1 MSLNV
6 RSILGD
12 EGFIARRLPTYESRP
27 QQLEMA
33 QSVERA
39 IRTQSHLIVE
49 AGTGVGKSFAYLV
62 PAILAIAEG
71 QLKATEESTTARRDH
86 DDDDWEPDSV
96 PFSAAA
102 AKNEKRR
109 RVVIS
114 THTIALQ
121 EQIFTRDI
129 PFLNSVLPVEF
140 SAVLVK
146 GRSNYISL
154 RRMKLALERG
164 QLLFGD
170 PQESKQLRQLAEW
183 VPKTT
188 EGSLQDLAFKPLGP
202 VWDEVVSDGDNC
214 LGKKCPTFKECHYF
228 KARSRVWNADLLVVN
243 HALFFSDLAVRRE
256 GGSILPDYDI
266 AVLDEAHTVEA
277 VAGDHLGLSISSG
290 QINYQLNKLWNDH
303 QMKGLFAPR
312 VFLKSQMEVH
322 ETRHKVNEFFS
333 ELEFFQSQFSGGNGR
348 LRTPPAI
355 ENNVSPKLFDLAKQ
369 LNDYAANLSK
379 EADKLEYTAAATRCT
394 QLGISLQS
402 WVRQEVEGSVYWTD
416 RTSGKFKST
425 KLISCP
431 IDVGPVLRD
440 ELFAK
445 VPTVILTSATLSTGR
460 ENFDYAKAR
469 IGLTKSLEKKLGS
482 PFDYRRQA
490 KLILHGRM
498 PDPNENPAAFETE
511 LCEKIKQHVDTT
523 SGRAF
528 VLFTSYKLLQ
538 ACANRLTPW
547 FAAQNYTLLCQ
558 GAGLQRTMLLDR
570 FRNDSRAVLFGAD
583 SFWQGVDVPG
593 DALQNVI
600 ITKLPF
606 AVPDHPLQEARMEA
620 IEARGGKPFFEY
632 SLPEAIIKLKQGF
645 GRLIRSSSDTGQVV
659 ILDPRIR
666 TKRYG
671 QLFLDSL
678 PECRVLID
686 PVSRR
691 MTNDDGRATFE

>member
-1 MSLNV
+1 MTLDV
-6 RSILGD
+6 ASILGD
-12 EGFIARRLPTYESRP
+12 DGNIARRLTTYESRP

-33 QSVERA
+33 RSVEQA

-62 PAILAIAEG
+62 PAILAMAEA
-71 QLKATEESTTARRDH
+71 QAKAADESKAARRNH
-86 DDDDWEPDSV
+86 DDDDDNWEPDSV

-102 AKNEKRR
+102 AAKKKRR

-129 PFLNSVLPVEF
+129 PFLKAVLPVEF
-140 SAVLVK
+140 STVLVK

-154 RRMKLALERG
+154 RRMKLALERSG
-164 QLLFGD
+164 LLFGD
-170 PQESKQLRQLAEW
+170 PQESDQLRQLAEW
-183 VPKTT
+183 APKTT
-188 EGSLQDLAFKPLGP
+188 EGSLQDLSFRPLGP

-214 LGKKCPTFKECHYF
+214 LGKKCPTFNDCHYF
-228 KARSRVWNADLLVVN
+228 KARRRVWNADVLVVN

-277 VAGDHLGLSISSG
+277 VAGDHLGLSITSG
-290 QINYQLNKLWNDH
+290 QINYQLNKLWNDR
-303 QMKGLFAPR
+303 QMKGLLAPKS
-312 VFLKSQMEVH
+312 LMKSQMLVH
-322 ETRHKVNEFFS
+322 EVRHKANEFFS
-333 ELEFFQSQFSGGNGR
+333 ELEFFQSRFSGGNGR
-348 LRTPPAI
+348 LRTPPKI
-355 ENNVSPKLFDLAKQ
+355 ENNVTPKLFELAKQ
-369 LNDYAANLSK
+369 IKDYAGGLAN
-379 EADKLEYTAAATRCT
+379 EADKLEYTAAVTRCT

-402 WVRQEVEGSVYWTD
+402 WVRQEVEGSVYWTE
-416 RTSGKFKST
+416 RTTGKFKST

-482 PFDYRRQA
+482 PFDYKRQA

-498 PDPNENPAAFETE
+498 PDPNEQPAAFETE
-511 LCEKIKQHVDTT
+511 LCEKIKQHVTAT
-523 SGRAF
+523 AGRAF

-538 ACANRLTPW
+538 ACANRLTSW

-558 GAGLQRTMLLDR
+558 GAGLQRTMLLDK
-570 FRNDSRAVLFGAD
+570 FRSDPRAVLFGAD

-645 GRLIRSSSDTGQVV
+645 GRLIRSSTDTGQVV

-678 PECRVLID
+678 PQCQVLID
-686 PVSRR
+686 PV
-691 MTNDDGRATFE
+691 

>member
-1 MSLNV
+1 MNLDV
-6 RSILGD
+6 RSILADG
-12 EGFIARRLPTYESRP
+12 GHIAQRLPTYESRP

-33 QSVERA
+33 QAVERA
-39 IRTQSHLIVE
+39 IRTQAHLIVE

-62 PAILAIAEG
+62 PAILAIAEA
-71 QLKATEESTTARRDH
+71 QSRAEAEADAARQAADA
-86 DDDDWEPDSV
+86 DDDNWEPDSV
-96 PFSAAA
+96 PFGAAA
-102 AKNEKRR
+102 AKKKRR

-129 PFLNSVLPVEF
+129 PFLKAILPIEF
-140 SAVLVK
+140 STVMVK

-164 QLLFGD
+164 PVLFGD
-170 PQESKQLRQLAEW
+170 PQEAEQLSQLAEW
-183 VPKTT
+183 APKTT
-188 EGSLQDLAFKPLGP
+188 EGSLQDLSFRPVGP

-214 LGKKCPTFKECHYF
+214 LGKKCPTFEDCHYF
-228 KARSRVWNADLLVVN
+228 RARRRVWNADVLVVN

-266 AVLDEAHTVEA
+266 AVLDEAHTVES
-277 VAGDHLGLSISSG
+277 VAGDHIGMTVTSG
-290 QINYQLNKLWNDH
+290 QIGYQLNKLWNDK
-303 QMKGLFAPR
+303 QMKGLLAPR
-312 VFLKSQMEVH
+312 ALLKSQMAVH
-322 ETRHKVNEFFS
+322 ELRHTSNEFFA
-333 ELEFFQSQFSGGNGR
+333 ELEYFQSQFSGSNGR
-348 LRTPPAI
+348 LRTPPQVV
-355 ENNVSPKLFDLAKQ
+355 NNVSPKLFDLAKQ
-369 LNDYAANLSK
+369 LKDYSASLNK
-379 EADKLEYTAAATRCT
+379 EADKLEFTAASTRCT

-402 WVRQEVEGSVYWTD
+402 WVRQEVEGSVYWTERSGNE
-416 RTSGKFKST
+416 RTGGRFKNT
-425 KLISCP
+425 KLVSCP
-431 IDVGPVLRD
+431 IDVGPILRD

-460 ENFDYAKAR
+460 ENFEYAKAR

-498 PDPNENPAAFETE
+498 PDPNEQAAAFETE
-511 LCEKIKQHVDTT
+511 LCEKIKYHVTAT
-523 SGRAF
+523 AGRAF

-547 FAAQNYTLLCQ
+547 FASQNYTLLCQ

-570 FRNDSRAVLFGAD
+570 FRADPRAVLFGAD

-606 AVPDHPLQEARMEA
+606 AVPDQPLQEARMEA

-645 GRLIRSSSDTGQVV
+645 GRLIRSSTDTGQVV

-671 QLFLDSL
+671 QQFLDSL
-678 PECRVLID
+678 PNCQVIID
-686 PVSRR
+686 PV
-691 MTNDDGRATFE
+691 

>member
-1 MSLNV
+1 MNLDV

-12 EGFIARRLPTYESRP
+12 DGNIARRLPTYESRP

-33 QSVERA
+33 QAVERA

-62 PAILAIAEG
+62 PAILAMAEA
-71 QLKATEESTTARRDH
+71 QAKADDESQATRLDRDE
-86 DDDDWEPDSV
+86 DDDWETDSV
-96 PFSAAA
+96 PFSAAVA
-102 AKNEKRR
+102 AKKKRR

-129 PFLNSVLPVEF
+129 PFLKAVLPVEF
-140 SAVLVK
+140 STVLVK

-170 PQESKQLRQLAEW
+170 PQESEQLRQLAEW
-183 VPKTT
+183 APKTT
-188 EGSLQDLAFKPLGP
+188 EGSLQDLSFRPLGP

-214 LGKKCPTFKECHYF
+214 LGKKCPTFNDCHYF
-228 KARSRVWNADLLVVN
+228 KARRRVWNADVLVVN
-243 HALFFSDLAVRRE
+243 HALFF
-256 GGSILPDYDI
+256 YI

-277 VAGDHLGLSISSG
+277 VAGDHMGLSITSG
-290 QINYQLNKLWNDH
+290 QINYQLNKLWNDR
-303 QMKGLFAPR
+303 QMKGLLSPKS
-312 VFLKSQMEVH
+312 LMKSQMLVH
-322 ETRHKVNEFFS
+322 EVRHKATEFFS

-355 ENNVSPKLFDLAKQ
+355 ENNVSPKLFELAKQ
-369 LNDYAANLSK
+369 IKDYSANLANES
-379 EADKLEYTAAATRCT
+379 DKLEYTAASTRCT

-402 WVRQEVEGSVYWTD
+402 WVRQEVEGSVYWTE
-416 RTSGKFKST
+416 RTTGKFKST

-498 PDPNENPAAFETE
+498 PDPNEQPAAVF
-511 LCEKIKQHVDTT
+511 
-523 SGRAF
+523 G
-528 VLFTSYKLLQ
+528 
-538 ACANRLTPW
+538 TPTCW
-547 FAAQNYTLLCQ
+547 SSITRC
-558 GAGLQRTMLLDR
+558 
-570 FRNDSRAVLFGAD
+570 SSAD

-645 GRLIRSSSDTGQVV
+645 GRLIRSSTDTGQVV

-678 PECRVLID
+678 PECQVLID
-686 PVSRR
+686 PV
-691 MTNDDGRATFE
+691 

>member
-1 MSLNV
+1 MNLDV

-12 EGFIARRLPTYESRP
+12 DGHIARRLPTYESRP

-33 QSVERA
+33 QAVERA

-62 PAILAIAEG
+62 PSILAIAEA
-71 QLKATEESTTARRDH
+71 QLKQDEESSTSPCRDE
-86 DDDDWEPDSV
+86 DDDWEPDSV

-102 AKNEKRR
+102 AKTKRR

-129 PFLNSVLPVEF
+129 PFLKAVLPVEF
-140 SAVLVK
+140 STVLVK

-154 RRMKLALERG
+154 RRLKLALERS

-170 PQESKQLRQLAEW
+170 PHESEQLGQLAEW
-183 VPKTT
+183 APKTT
-188 EGSLQDLAFKPLGP
+188 EGSLQDLSFRPLGP

-214 LGKKCPTFKECHYF
+214 LGKKCPTFSDCHYF
-228 KARSRVWNADLLVVN
+228 KARRRVWNADILVVN

-256 GGSILPDYDI
+256 GASILPDYDI

-277 VAGDHLGLSISSG
+277 VAGEHMGLSITSG
-290 QINYQLNKLWNDH
+290 QINYQLNKLWNDRT
-303 QMKGLFAPR
+303 MKGLLAPR
-312 VFLKSQMEVH
+312 ALLKSQMLVH
-322 ETRHKVNEFFS
+322 EVRHMANEFFT
-333 ELEFFQSQFSGGNGR
+333 ELEVFQSQFSGGNGR
-348 LRTPPAI
+348 LRTPPTVT
-355 ENNVSPKLFDLAKQ
+355 NNVSPKLFDLAKQ
-369 LNDYAANLSK
+369 LKDYAANFTK

-394 QLGISLQS
+394 QLGIGLQS
-402 WVRQEVEGSVYWTD
+402 WVRQEVEGSVYWTEQ
-416 RTSGKFKST
+416 TSGKFKST
-425 KLISCP
+425 KLLSCP

-490 KLILHGRM
+490 KLILHARM
-498 PDPNENPAAFETE
+498 PDPNEQAAAFEAE
-511 LCEKIKQHVDTT
+511 LCKKIQQHVSATE
-523 SGRAF
+523 GRAF

-547 FAAQNYTLLCQ
+547 FASQNYTLLCQ

-570 FRNDSRAVLFGAD
+570 FRNDPRAVLFGAD

-645 GRLIRSSSDTGQVV
+645 GRLIRSSTDTGQVV

-678 PECRVLID
+678 PQCQVLID
-686 PVSRR
+686 PV
-691 MTNDDGRATFE
+691 

>member
-1 MSLNV
+1 MNLDV
-6 RSILGD
+6 RSILGGD
-12 EGFIARRLPTYESRP
+12 GHIAQRLPTYESRP

-33 QSVERA
+33 QTVEHA

-62 PAILAIAEG
+62 PAILAIAED
-71 QLKATEESTTARRDH
+71 QSESSAESSAARRDE
-86 DDDDWEPDSV
+86 DDDWEPDSV
-96 PFSAAA
+96 PFGAAA
-102 AKNEKRR
+102 EKKKRR

-129 PFLNSVLPVEF
+129 PFLKAVLPVEF
-140 SAVLVK
+140 STVLVK

-154 RRMKLALERG
+154 RRLKLALERS

-170 PQESKQLRQLAEW
+170 PQESEQLKQLSQWA
-183 VPKTT
+183 PKTT
-188 EGSLQDLAFKPLGP
+188 EGSLQDLSFRPLGP

-214 LGKKCPTFKECHYF
+214 LGKKCPTFNGCHYF
-228 KARSRVWNADLLVVN
+228 KARRRVWNADILVVN

-256 GGSILPDYDI
+256 GASILPDYDI

-277 VAGDHLGLSISSG
+277 VAGEHMGLSITSG
-290 QINYQLNKLWNDH
+290 QINYQLNKLWNDRT
-303 QMKGLFAPR
+303 MKGLLAPR
-312 VFLKSQMEVH
+312 ALLKSQMLVH
-322 ETRHKVNEFFS
+322 ETRHKATEFFS
-333 ELEFFQSQFSGGNGR
+333 ELENLQSFAGGNGR
-348 LRTPPAI
+348 LRTPPSVT
-355 ENNVSPKLFDLAKQ
+355 NNVSPKLFDLAKQ
-369 LNDYAANLSK
+369 LKDYAANLSK

-394 QLGISLQS
+394 QLGIGLQS
-402 WVRQEVEGSVYWTD
+402 WVRQEIEGSVYWTD
-416 RTSGKFKST
+416 RTTGKFKST
-425 KLISCP
+425 KLLSCP

-469 IGLTKSLEKKLGS
+469 IGLTKALEKKLGS

-490 KLILHGRM
+490 KLILHARM
-498 PDPNENPAAFETE
+498 PDPNEQPAAFETE
-511 LCEKIKQHVDTT
+511 LCEKIKQHVTAT
-523 SGRAF
+523 EGRAF

-570 FRNDSRAVLFGAD
+570 FRNDPRAVLFGAD

-645 GRLIRSSSDTGQVV
+645 GRLIRRSTDTGQVV

-678 PECRVLID
+678 PECQVLID
-686 PVSRR
+686 PV
-691 MTNDDGRATFE
+691 

>member
-1 MSLNV
+1 MTLEV
-6 RSILGD
+6 AAILGD
-12 EGFIARRLPTYESRP
+12 GGHIARRLPTYESRP

-33 QSVERA
+33 RSVEQA

-62 PAILAIAEG
+62 PAILAIAEA
-71 QLKATEESTTARRDH
+71 QAKADDESKSARRDR
-86 DDDDWEPDSV
+86 DEDDWEPDSV

-102 AKNEKRR
+102 AKKKRR
-109 RVVIS
+109 RIVIS

-129 PFLNSVLPVEF
+129 PFLKAVLPVEF
-140 SAVLVK
+140 STVLVK

-154 RRMKLALERG
+154 RRMKLALERSG
-164 QLLFGD
+164 LLFGD
-170 PQESKQLRQLAEW
+170 PQESEQLRQLAEW
-183 VPKTT
+183 APKTT
-188 EGSLQDLAFKPLGP
+188 EGSLQDLSFRPLGP

-214 LGKKCPTFKECHYF
+214 LGKKCPTFNDCHYF
-228 KARSRVWNADLLVVN
+228 KARRRVWNADVLVVN

-277 VAGDHLGLSISSG
+277 VAGDHMGLSITSG
-290 QINYQLNKLWNDH
+290 QINYQLNKLWNDR
-303 QMKGLFAPR
+303 QMKGLLAPR
-312 VFLKSQMEVH
+312 SLMKSQLLVH
-322 ETRHKVNEFFS
+322 EVRHKANEFFS
-333 ELEFFQSQFSGGNGR
+333 ELEFFQSRFSGSNGR
-348 LRTPPAI
+348 LRTPPTI
-355 ENNVSPKLFDLAKQ
+355 ENNVSPKLFELAKQ
-369 LNDYAANLSK
+369 IKDYSAGLAN
-379 EADKLEYTAAATRCT
+379 EADKLEYTAAVTRCT

-402 WVRQEVEGSVYWTD
+402 WVRQEVEGSVYWTE
-416 RTSGKFKST
+416 RTTGKFKST

-445 VPTVILTSATLSTGR
+445 VQTVILTSATLSTGR

-498 PDPNENPAAFETE
+498 PDPNEQAAAFETE
-511 LCEKIKQHVDTT
+511 LCEKIKYHVTAT
-523 SGRAF
+523 AGRAF

-547 FAAQNYTLLCQ
+547 FASQNYTLLCQ

-570 FRNDSRAVLFGAD
+570 FRADPRAVLFGAD

-606 AVPDHPLQEARMEA
+606 AVPDQPLQEARMEA

-645 GRLIRSSSDTGQVV
+645 GRLIRSSTDTGQVV

-678 PECRVLID
+678 PDAELLREV
-686 PVSRR
+686 
-691 MTNDDGRATFE
+691 